1 MNSDQTQEC
10 LASGRNVLFVHKVDV
25 ASDIPKFITFR
36 RTDIPKNVALEFCKL
51 HSLDSKFHES
61 LIKELKQIANQ
72 VKANQDSEFKAKR
85 PSTNH
90 ATKKNYPNKSSSNI
104 KTSKDISSHNK
115 ALRKTIDSSIARP
128 SAKRQAAVNR
138 LATRPPYGMPRRLS
152 GKSES
157 MANMHARRPW
167 SNTSV
172 KAENTEMIS
181 NHGQADGGSIEG
193 IVHVS
198 PAKVNSSTKNRYTN
212 NVKFS
217 HCYDKLD
224 IQKKGHNKIQRNSYN
239 KSDLNDSK

>member
-61 LIKELKQIANQ
+61 LIKELKQMANQ
-72 VKANQDSEFKAKR
+72 VKANQDSDFKAKR

-90 ATKKNYPNKSSSNI
+90 ATKKYPNNSSLNI
-104 KTSKDISSHNK
+104 KTSKDISSHSE
-115 ALRKTIDSSIARP
+115 APRKTIESSIARP
-128 SAKRQAAVNR
+128 SAKRQAVVNR
-138 LATRPPYGMPRRLS
+138 LATRPPYGMSRRLS

-157 MANMHARRPW
+157 MANMHARRPR

-181 NHGQADGGSIEG
+181 NHGQADGGSIKDV
-193 IVHVS
+193 VHVS

-212 NVKFS
+212 NFKVS
-217 HCYDKLD
+217 QSYEKLD

-239 KSDLNDSK
+239 KSDLNDLK